1 MYFSHVLISVVVPHF
16 TSTDAG
22 NYFLFLQ
29 ALRVPG
35 FLATTYLFTSK
46 FLSVTQWQGNDLG
59 YGTRRLK
66 CTACCRGF
74 GCLWWQ
80 VRRLVSSGIMPIT
93 LTMKTVSAPK
103 TSVNFYGVAQWNF
116 PEDSNLEHRGSIV
129 WNSTALS
136 KCRRGNK
143 RRRVSWQAVE
153 GVTIPPGRAT
163 FETGGRSPGCLI
175 YSLQLKRPFFVWYT
189 AKELTDSDV
198 WTSRKYFISLQ
209 TQFSRS
215 EEIRSCKWSEWDV
228 PQMSQLQKLV
238 ILQTICESHKVS
250 HSSNGQEANWDVAL
264 SFSKFLCAAD

>member
-1 MYFSHVLISVVVPHF
+1 
-16 TSTDAG
+16 
-22 NYFLFLQ
+22 
-29 ALRVPG
+29 
-35 FLATTYLFTSK
+35 
-46 FLSVTQWQGNDLG
+46 
-59 YGTRRLK
+59 
-66 CTACCRGF
+66 
-74 GCLWWQ
+74 
-80 VRRLVSSGIMPIT
+80 MPIT
-93 LTMKTVSAPK
+93 LTMKTVSAPE
-103 TSVNFYGVAQWNF
+103 TSVNFYGAAQWNF
-116 PEDSNLEHRGSIV
+116 PEDSNLEHRWSIV

-175 YSLQLKRPFFVWYT
+175 YSLQLKRPLFVWST

-215 EEIRSCKWSEWDV
+215 EWDV

-238 ILQTICESHKVS
+238 ILQTICESHKVFTFIWWPR
-250 HSSNGQEANWDVAL
+250 NKLRRGT
-264 SFSKFLCAAD
+264 KFFQVPVRCRLK